1 MRFHVRTRGQ
11 RGFNLIEV
19 IVAMGMLASVL
30 VVVLGLFIYARR
42 NVYSGKE
49 MTRAVSVGTRVTEDL
64 SSMDKSA
71 LRVAF
76 GLPATVGGPVTVA
89 GQSFTNSFKRTTK
102 SISSTTDPNHF
113 LERWRDLLTVD
124 NKFQNPEIVLVITPS
139 AGAAVPATLGSAS
152 IVHIRA
158 FVIWEEFARQ
168 RHITIDQIKV
178 QRE

>member
-89 GQSFTNSFKRTTK
+89 GQSFTN
-102 SISSTTDPNHF
+102 
-113 LERWRDLLTVD
+113 
-124 NKFQNPEIVLVITPS
+124 
-139 AGAAVPATLGSAS
+139 
-152 IVHIRA
+152 
-158 FVIWEEFARQ
+158 
-168 RHITIDQIKV
+168 
-178 QRE
+178 